1 MYSVIFVPMKKSIFY
16 VFAVCAILLAIIC
29 SAGCVTNDQN
39 YDGQSLLV
47 YSGAGLKGP
56 MAEIGTTFG
65 EKYNVTVD
73 LTYGGSGVLISQMAT
88 TKLGDI
94 FIPGGEPDYEN
105 AVAKGLVN
113 ETYQPVAYHVPV
125 IAVTKGNPYGI
136 ETVEDLATPGLRV
149 ALGDVNATAIG
160 KAGVIIFTKAGV
172 LDSVEKNVVLRG
184 ATINEVVTALSTG
197 NADAAVLTLDSANQD
212 LFTTIEIP
220 VTDNSIL
227 VTPIGVTTFTTQPE
241 LAQLFA
247 DFVAS
252 DEGKAILEKYGFPA
266 YPNDK
271 YT

>member
-1 MYSVIFVPMKKSIFY
+1 MKRSILSVLA
-16 VFAVCAILLAIIC
+16 VFAILLAIIC
-29 SAGCVTNDQN
+29 SAGCIAEDQK
-39 YDGQSLLV
+39 YDGKSLLV

-56 MAEIGTTFG
+56 MAEIGQVFG
-65 EKYNVTVD
+65 DKYNVTVD

-94 FIPGGEPDYEN
+94 FIPGGEPDYQN
-105 AVAKGLVN
+105 AVAKGLVSA
-113 ETYQPVAYHVPV
+113 EYQPVAYHVPV
-125 IAVTKGNPYGI
+125 IAVAKGNPYGI
-136 ETVEDLATPGLRV
+136 TTVEDLAKPGLRV

-160 KAGVIIFTKAGV
+160 KASVVIFTKAGV
-172 LDSVEKNVVLRG
+172 LDAVEKNVVLRG

-220 VTDNSIL
+220 VTENSIL

-241 LAQLFA
+241 LAQAFA

-252 DEGKAILEKYGFPA
+252 DEGKAIFEKYGFPG
-266 YPNDK
+266 YPDAK

>member
-1 MYSVIFVPMKKSIFY
+1 MKKSIL
-16 VFAVCAILLAIIC
+16 FASVVCLILLTVVC
-29 SAGCVTNDQN
+29 SAGCVTEEKN
-39 YDGQSLLV
+39 YDGQNLLV

-65 EKYNVTVD
+65 EKYNVNVE
-73 LTYGGSGVLISQMAT
+73 LTYGGSGVLISQMTT

-94 FIPGGEPDYEN
+94 FIPGGEPDYQN
-105 AVAKGLVN
+105 AVAKGLVS
-113 ETYQPVAYHVPV
+113 EDYQPVAYHVPV
-125 IAVTKGNPYGI
+125 IAVSKGNPKGI

-160 KAGVIIFTKAGV
+160 KASAAIFKKAGI
-172 LDSVEKNVVLRG
+172 LESVEQNVVLRG

-197 NADAAVLTLDSANQD
+197 NADAAVLTLDSANKD

-220 VTDNSIL
+220 VKDNSIL
-227 VTPIGVTTFTTQPE
+227 ITPIGVTTFTTKSE

-247 DFVAS
+247 DYVAS
-252 DEGKAILEKYGFPA
+252 DEGKAIFEKYGFPA
-266 YPNDK
+266 YPDAK

>member
-1 MYSVIFVPMKKSIFY
+1 MNKSILSVLA
-16 VFAVCAILLAIIC
+16 VFAILLAIIC
-29 SAGCVTNDQN
+29 SAGCIAADQK
-39 YDGQSLLV
+39 YDGKSLFV

-56 MAEIGTTFG
+56 MAEIGNVFS

-73 LTYGGSGVLISQMAT
+73 LTYGGSGVLISQMTT
-88 TKLGDI
+88 TKLGDV
-94 FIPGGEPDYEN
+94 FIPGGEPDYKN
-105 AVAKGLVN
+105 AVAKGLVC

-125 IAVTKGNPYGI
+125 IAVAKGNPKAI
-136 ETVEDLATPGLRV
+136 KTVKDLATPGLRV

-160 KAGVIIFTKAGV
+160 KAGVIIFKNAGV
-172 LDSVEKNVVLRG
+172 LDTVEKNVILRG

-197 NADAAVLTLDSANQD
+197 NADAALLTLDSANEK
-212 LFTTIEIP
+212 LFTIIEIS

-227 VTPIGVTTFTTQPE
+227 IAPIGVTTFTTQPE

-252 DEGKAILEKYGFPA
+252 DEGKAIFEKYGFPG
-266 YPNDK
+266 YPDEK